1 MLSGKTILI
10 TGASS
15 GIGRA
20 AACMISHSG
29 ASVVITGRDEKRLA
43 STELEVRKGFAMDG
57 SPAGSPRRTEGNGND
72 TADGGGLMSGT
83 GSPSNTSG
91 NSRYNTDGGG
101 SMPKFGSPL
110 NTPENGQDN
119 SDAEGPV
126 SKTGTSVKVS
136 GNNRDISDMGGQMST
151 DFPGCLTIR
160 ADLTEV
166 ADLEALVNQLPRLDG
181 IVHCAGIVGPLPVKF
196 ITPEDIDRMFVINY
210 RAPVNLTSLI
220 LRKKKL
226 TDHASVVFMSTIATR
241 NPYFGGALYS
251 GSKAALEAYSRTL
264 ALEMAGK
271 GIRSNF
277 IMAGLVDTPMI
288 ENPSEEKMQ
297 EEALERYLKRYPLGV
312 GKPEDVAAAICYF
325 LSDASRWVSGTSLIM
340 GGE

>member
-1 MLSGKTILI
+1 MFSGKTILI

-20 AACMISHSG
+20 AACMISRSG
-29 ASVVITGRDEKRLA
+29 ASVVITGRDRERLEETRRMIEEQAPIGRPFPEKEPGDVTGA
-43 STELEVRKGFAMDG
+43 AV
-57 SPAGSPRRTEGNGND
+57 
-72 TADGGGLMSGT
+72 SGT
-83 GSPSNTSG
+83 GSVPPS
-91 NSRYNTDGGG
+91 
-101 SMPKFGSPL
+101 
-110 NTPENGQDN
+110 
-119 SDAEGPV
+119 
-126 SKTGTSVKVS
+126 
-136 GNNRDISDMGGQMST
+136 
-151 DFPGCLTIR
+151 CTIIA
-160 ADLTEV
+160 ADLTDQG
-166 ADLEALVNQLPRLDG
+166 ALENLVKELPPLDG
-181 IVHCAGIVGPLPVKF
+181 LVHCAGIVGPLPVKF
-196 ITPEDIDRMFVINY
+196 ITPEDIDRMFAINY

-226 TDHASVVFMSTIATR
+226 ADHASVVFMSTIATR

-264 ALEMAGK
+264 ALEMTGRR
-271 GIRSNF
+271 IRSNF

-288 ENPSEEKMQ
+288 ESPSEEKMQ

-312 GKPEDVAAAICYF
+312 GKPDDVASAICYF